1 MISNEIIRI
10 ALIEKANSSPLIT
23 ASLPSGTILEYNWQ
37 GTDSNYPNARLH
49 IESQFDV
56 SEITVSCPSIV
67 EFSWYIFSEQGT
79 SKQADQIAGKFVTDF
94 RGLSFS
100 QNNVKFASVKIL
112 ETIPAMRQDERTW
125 RAQVRCRSIIHAI

>member
-1 MISNEIIRI
+1 MISNELIRI
-10 ALIEKANSSPLIT
+10 ALIEKANSSPLINT
-23 ASLPSGTILEYNWQ
+23 YLPSGTILEYNWQ
-37 GTDSNYPNARLH
+37 GTDANYPNARLH

-56 SEITVSCPSIV
+56 SEITVSCPSV
-67 EFSWYIFSEQGT
+67 AEFSWYIFSEQGT
-79 SKQADQIAGKFVTDF
+79 SKQADQIAGKFVTTF

-125 RAQVRCRSIIHAI
+125 RAQVRCRSIIHSI